1 MGSNNSIKSI
11 TKSHNLKV
19 NNRLKRRI
27 DKLSP
32 KKLQSNARPLPQ
44 MVANKRQKK
53 QHNSQYPKTA
63 KIKAKPLYSP

>member
-11 TKSHNLKV
+11 PQSHNLKV

-27 DKLSP
+27 DKLNP

-53 QHNSQYPKTA
+53 QHN
-63 KIKAKPLYSP
+63 